1 MKYKNTIITC
11 NNEDE
16 FIFAQKHL
24 FSYKYTWITEDDVRH
39 RHLQKFTRE
48 TYIRIDNDDELILLR
63 FPAKHNQFFKQ
74 STTNYIFIDCAKLI
88 RKYKMKKISESKL

>member
-24 FSYKYTWITEDDVRH
+24 FSYKYTWRTEDGVRH
-39 RHLQKFTRE
+39 RHLKKFTRE
-48 TYIRIDNDDELILLR
+48 TYIRIDSGDELFLLKS
-63 FPAKHNQFFKQ
+63 PAKNNQFFKQ
-74 STTNYIFIDCAKLI
+74 STVDYNFINCSMLI
-88 RKYKMKKISESKL
+88 RKNKIKKINESNL